1 MAPDCGFAS
10 ADLPAWLR
18 SFIRSD
24 LDADGGARATF
35 NVGVVWW
42 SWQVPALLD
51 LTMAAT
57 LGLGMLVIAIASLT
71 NAE

>member
-1 MAPDCGFAS
+1 
-10 ADLPAWLR
+10 
-18 SFIRSD
+18 
-24 LDADGGARATF
+24 
-35 NVGVVWW
+35 VVWW

-57 LGLGMLVIAIASLT
+57 LGLGMLVIAITSLT